1 MLNFKEQAGQFELF
15 LQQQQE
21 KGLFKGAP
29 QNLYDPCNYMLQLG
43 GKRIRPAVC
52 LMAAELFKKDINEDV
67 YWSALAVELFHNFT
81 LVHDDIMDEAP
92 LRRGKA
98 TVYKQYNTTAAILS
112 GDVMNIYA
120 YRCLQYIGP
129 AQLPAVLSLFNKTAI
144 EVCEGQQ
151 YDMDFE
157 QKDIVAEADYIEM
170 IRLKTAV
177 LLAASMQ
184 MGALC
189 AGAPEEQAKLI
200 YAFGLNLGIAFQLQ
214 DDFLDSFGTE
224 AAVGKQIG
232 GDIQANKKTFLAI
245 KALEAADAT
254 TAMELSHLKDIK
266 GAEKLSKTLDIYQKL
281 GVDAACK
288 KAIEQYTNKALHAL
302 EKVDVPQERKQAFTD
317 LLNFLMNRNF

>member
-15 LQQQQE
+15 LQKQQE
-21 KGLFKGAP
+21 NGLFKGAP
-29 QNLYDPCNYMLQLG
+29 QNLYDPCNYMLSLG

-52 LMAAELFKKDINEDV
+52 LMAAELFGETITENV
-67 YWSALAVELFHNFT
+67 YWSAMAVELFHNFT

-112 GDVMNIYA
+112 GDVMSIYA
-120 YRCLQYIGP
+120 YRCLQYVQPGF
-129 AQLPAVLSLFNKTAI
+129 LPAVLALFNQTAI

-157 QKDIVAEADYIEM
+157 QRDTVAEADYIEM

-184 MGALC
+184 MGSIC
-189 AGAPEEQAKLI
+189 AGASKEQAEMI
-200 YAFGLNLGIAFQLQ
+200 YNFGLNLGIAFQLQ
-214 DDFLDSFGTE
+214 DDYLDSFGTE

-245 KALEAADAT
+245 NALAAADEMT
-254 TAMELSHLKDIK
+254 TAELSQLKDIK
-266 GAEKLSKTLDIYQKL
+266 GEEKLSKTLSIYQKL
-281 GVDAACK
+281 GVDITCK
-288 KAIEQYTNKALHAL
+288 KAIELYTNKALEAL
-302 EKVDVPQERKQAFTD
+302 DRIAVPQERKQAFTE
-317 LLNFLMNRNF
+317 LVNFLMNRNF

>member
-15 LQQQQE
+15 LQKQQ
-21 KGLFKGAP
+21 KNGLFKNAP
-29 QNLYDPCNYMLQLG
+29 QNLYDPCNYMLSLG
-43 GKRIRPAVC
+43 GKRIRPSVC
-52 LMAAELFKKDINEDV
+52 LMAAELFGATVTDDV
-67 YWSALAVELFHNFT
+67 YWSAMAVELFHNFT

-120 YRCLQYIGP
+120 YRCLQYVQP
-129 AQLPAVLSLFNKTAI
+129 TFLPEVLALFNQTAI

-184 MGALC
+184 MGGIC
-189 AGAPEEQAKLI
+189 AGASKEQAEMI
-200 YAFGLNLGIAFQLQ
+200 YNFGLNLGIAFQLQ
-214 DDFLDSFGTE
+214 DDYLDSFGTE

-245 KALEAADAT
+245 NALAAADEST
-254 TAMELSHLKDIK
+254 TAELAQLKDIK
-266 GAEKLSKTLDIYQKL
+266 GEEKLNKTLHIYQKL
-281 GVDAACK
+281 GVDITCK
-288 KAIEQYTNKALHAL
+288 KAIELYTNKALEAL
-302 EKVDVPQERKQAFTD
+302 DRIAVPQERKQAFTE
-317 LLNFLMNRNF
+317 LVNFLMNRNF

>member
-15 LQQQQE
+15 LQQQQK

-52 LMAAELFKKDINEDV
+52 LMAAELFKAGINEDV

-81 LVHDDIMDEAP
+81 LVHDDIMDAAP

-120 YRCLQYIGP
+120 YRCLQYIQP
-129 AQLPAVLSLFNKTAI
+129 AYLPALLGLFNKTAI

-157 QKDIVAEADYIEM
+157 QQDIVAEADYIEM

-189 AGAPEEQAKLI
+189 ADASEEQAEMI
-200 YAFGLNLGIAFQLQ
+200 YNFGLNLGIAFQLQ
-214 DDFLDSFGTE
+214 DDYLDSFGTE

-232 GDIQANKKTFLAI
+232 GDIQANKQTFLAI
-245 KALEAADAT
+245 KALAAADEMT
-254 TAMELSHLKDIK
+254 TIELAQLKNIK
-266 GAEKLSKTLDIYQKL
+266 GEEKLSKTLGIYKKL
-281 GVDAACK
+281 EVDTTCK
-288 KAIEQYTNKALHAL
+288 KAIEEYTNKAVEAL